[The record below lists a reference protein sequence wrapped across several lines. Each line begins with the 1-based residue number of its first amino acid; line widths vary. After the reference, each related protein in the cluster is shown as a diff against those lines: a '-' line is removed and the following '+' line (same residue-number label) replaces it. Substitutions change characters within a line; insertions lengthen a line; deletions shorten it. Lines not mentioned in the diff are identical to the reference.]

1 MRDNVSALCEA
12 CYDSRSTTYE
22 KCYDGLS
29 DEANDII
36 AANKDVQEQ
45 FQNAY
50 DTVCTEY
57 ADCSNDTLANER
69 VKLVLNEVCKH
80 HREEVLVAANNVAV
94 GRQLLEVGRD
104 RQGSYPIESADFPG
118 EEEGCAYC
126 GDREYFV
133 LGILI
138 GMVAMYAIL
147 HFNLHSKVI
156 KMIRRR

>member
-1 MRDNVSALCEA
+1 MRDNVSAICEA
-12 CYDSRSTTYE
+12 CYDSISTTYN
-22 KCYDGLS
+22 KCYDELS
-29 DEANDII
+29 DEADDII
-36 AANKDVQEQ
+36 EANKDVQEQ

-50 DTVCTEY
+50 DTVCTAD
-57 ADCSNDTLANER
+57 ADCSNY
-69 VKLVLNEVCKH
+69 KLVLNEVCKH

-94 GRQLLEVGRD
+94 GRQK
-104 RQGSYPIESADFPG
+104 SYPIESADFPG

-126 GDREYFV
+126 EDREYFV